1 MIWLFVAVRVL
12 ANPVSNVFQKV
23 LTRRGAN
30 ALFVIAATHA
40 LMALGCVP
48 SLYLLRGQSAT
59 FWLNVSLCAA
69 LAVAGN
75 AMIVRAL
82 ELSDLSV
89 LGPINAYK
97 SVVSLIPAAVL
108 LHEVPGLAALS
119 GIGLIVAGSYGLVE
133 RAPRGGTGGMVAR
146 FFRDPGI
153 RYRFGGLVL

>member
-30 ALFVIAATHA
+30 ALFVIVAAHG
-40 LMALGCVP
+40 LMTLGCLP
-48 SLYLLRGQSAT
+48 SLHLLRGQSQT

-97 SVVSLIPAAVL
+97 SVVSLIPAAIL
-108 LHEVPGLAALS
+108 LHEVPGAAALI
-119 GIGLIVAGSYGLVE
+119 GIGLIVTGSYGLVE
-133 RAPRGGTGGMVAR
+133 RAPKGEQGGSVKW
-146 FFRDPGI
+146 FF
-153 RYRFGGLVL
+153 

>member
-1 MIWLFVAVRVL
+1 
-12 ANPVSNVFQKV
+12 SQ
-23 LTRRGAN
+23 
-30 ALFVIAATHA
+30 
-40 LMALGCVP
+40 
-48 SLYLLRGQSAT
+48 T

-97 SVVSLIPAAVL
+97 SVVSLIPAAIL
-108 LHEVPGLAALS
+108 LHEVPGVAALS

-133 RAPRGGTGGMVAR
+133 RTPKSGGTGGTGGTVTR

-153 RYRFGGLVL
+153 RYRFGGLVLS